1 MRSINEITK
10 QNGKNKEWVPQLFG
24 SEWQDICGSS
34 AFSSREKTVF
44 FLRRTYFQWVL
55 LMEKSSHGRVVP
67 CPGKRPFASPKKAV
81 VPLFLMRA
89 SAVCSPA
96 ISFPRVSLRRGNLR
110 TLERFDP
117 GFFWLRRLPFY
128 PDNEKTGL
136 NDQPNFKR
144 SILADI
150 PP

>member
-1 MRSINEITK
+1 MGPPTLWVRMARYLWLICIFVERKKRFIPKKVIFSI
-10 QNGKNKEWVPQLFG
+10 
-24 SEWQDICGSS
+24 
-34 AFSSREKTVF
+34 
-44 FLRRTYFQWVL
+44 FLWVL
-55 LMEKSSHGRVVP
+55 RMEKYSHGRVVP

-81 VPLFLMRA
+81 VPLFPMRA
-89 SAVCSPA
+89 SAFCSPA